1 MTASMHTISRPVLQ
15 LFAAF
20 LISGM
25 TLSAAQSPTTDTAS
39 TRSGPPDL
47 VKQGRKLASE
57 GKQDEA
63 LALYRQALQQS
74 PNSFDALLSM
84 GTALDLKGQYDEARR
99 NIAKAIDVAPS
110 PKDKAQAERTM
121 AMSYAFEHKAN
132 DAAKFEQPVFES
144 QLAAKDYFA
153 AGETADE
160 LARIYLESGDLN
172 DAYTWYEKGYN
183 TGLKQPDITDS
194 RKNVWSF
201 RWENAQARIAARR
214 GNRQE
219 AQKHVLAAKDYLDKA
234 ADPQQQN
241 FYPYLT
247 GYVAFYQGDYK
258 TAIVDL
264 QSANPRDPFI
274 LSLIAQAYEKIG
286 DKPQA
291 MDYYRKI
298 LTFNMHNPTN
308 AFARPLAR
316 QKLQGS

>member
-1 MTASMHTISRPVLQ
+1 MYLTSRPLRQ
-15 LFAAF
+15 LFTAF
-20 LISGM
+20 LISGLI
-25 TLSAAQSPTTDTAS
+25 LSAAQSPATAPAS
-39 TRSGPPDL
+39 NQANVPDL

-57 GKQDEA
+57 GKLDEA
-63 LALYRQALQQS
+63 LALYRQELQQS

-84 GTALDLKGQYDEARR
+84 GTTLDLKGEYSEARK
-99 NIAKAIDVAPS
+99 NIAKAIEVAPS
-110 PKDKAQAERTM
+110 PNAKSQAQRTM
-121 AMSYAFEHKAN
+121 AISYAFENKAN

-144 QLAAKDYFA
+144 QLAAKDYYA

-160 LARIYLESGDLN
+160 LARLYLEAGDLN

-183 TGLKQPDITDS
+183 AGLKQPDITDS

-219 AQKHVLAAKDYLDKA
+219 AEKHVLAAKDYLDKA

-258 TAIVDL
+258 TALADL
-264 QSANPRDPFI
+264 QGASQRDPFV
-274 LSLIAQAYEKIG
+274 LGLMAQAYEKMG
-286 DKPQA
+286 DKTQA
-291 MDYYRKI
+291 MDYYRKV

-308 AFARPLAR
+308 AFARPVAM
-316 QKLQGS
+316 QKLHGS

>member
-1 MTASMHTISRPVLQ
+1 M
-15 LFAAF
+15 
-20 LISGM
+20 
-25 TLSAAQSPTTDTAS
+25 LSAAQSPAPEPAS
-39 TRSGPPDL
+39 SQGDRADL

-84 GTALDLKGQYDEARR
+84 GTALDLKGDYGEARKD
-99 NIAKAIDVAPS
+99 IAKAIDVAPTS
-110 PKDKAQAERTM
+110 KEKGQAERTM
-121 AMSYAFEHKAN
+121 AISYAFEEKAS

-144 QLAAKDYFA
+144 QLAAKDYYA

-172 DAYTWYEKGYN
+172 DAYAWYQKGYN

-219 AQKHVLAAKDYLDKA
+219 AEKHVLAAKDYLDKA
-234 ADPQQQN
+234 ADQQQHN

-247 GYVAFYQGDYK
+247 GYVAFYEGDYK

-264 QSANPRDPFI
+264 QTASQRDPFI
-274 LSLIAQAYEKIG
+274 LSLMAQAYEKIG
-286 DKPQA
+286 DKAQA

-298 LTFNMHNPTN
+298 LTFNMHSPTN
-308 AFARPLAR
+308 AFARPLAWH
-316 QKLQGS
+316 KLQGS